1 MGFDVDIFLQAL
13 TSKALREAIPV
24 TVSLAVVSFLA
35 GVAIGFVVALMRASR
50 LRLLRYL
57 GWTYVWL
64 FRAIPTIVLLFFV
77 WNALPQ
83 IIPALSGPG
92 FLPFYAAVIGL
103 SVNEGAYAA
112 EIIRGGLLS
121 IDDGQRQAARAL
133 GMTPMAVF
141 RRIVAP
147 QVIRVVIPPMAND
160 FITLLKLTS
169 LAYAVSLREILTVT
183 QTQIASTFR
192 FAEWYGA
199 AAIYYIVL
207 VSIFMVGQAWLE
219 RRYVWTSEARGAART
234 GGILRGF
241 GTLGGGLGGARR

>member
-1 MGFDVDIFLQAL
+1 MGFDVEIFLQAL
-13 TSKALREAIPV
+13 ISRALREAVVI
-24 TVSLAVVSFLA
+24 TVSLAVVSFVV
-35 GVAIGFVVALMRASR
+35 GVAIGLVVALLRGSR
-50 LRLLRYL
+50 FRLLRIL
-57 GWTYVWL
+57 GGGYVWI

-83 IIPALSGPG
+83 LVPALSGPG

-103 SVNEGAYAA
+103 SVNEAAYAA

-133 GMTPMAVF
+133 GMPPIAVF

-147 QVIRVVIPPMAND
+147 QVVRVVIPPMSND

-183 QTQIASTFR
+183 QTQIASSFR
-192 FAEWYGA
+192 FAEWYSA
-199 AAIYYIVL
+199 AAIYYLVL

-219 RRYVWTSEARGAART
+219 RRYVWTSAARLGRGPNT
-234 GGILRGF
+234 GILRGF
-241 GTLGGGLGGARR
+241 GGGMAR

>member
-1 MGFDVDIFLQAL
+1 MNFDVDIFVKAL
-13 TSKALREAIPV
+13 TSKALLEAVPI
-24 TVSLAVVSFLA
+24 TISLAVVSFVV
-35 GVAIGFVVALMRASR
+35 GIAIGLLVALARASR
-50 LRLLRYL
+50 FRILRVA
-57 GWTYVWL
+57 GWTYVWF

-83 IIPALSGPG
+83 IFPVLAGPD
-92 FLPFYAAVIGL
+92 FIPFYAAVIGL
-103 SVNEGAYAA
+103 SVNEAAYAA

-121 IDDGQRQAARAL
+121 VDDGQRQAARAL
-133 GMTPMAVF
+133 GMQPAAVF

-183 QTQIASTFR
+183 QGQVSSTFR
-192 FAEWYGA
+192 FAEWYAA
-199 AAIYYIVL
+199 AAIYYLVL

-219 RRYVWTSEARGAART
+219 RRYVWTSAARSAIRS

-241 GTLGGGLGGARR
+241 GGAR

>member
-1 MGFDVDIFLQAL
+1 MNFDVDIFLKAL
-13 TSKALREAIPV
+13 TSRALLEAVPI
-24 TVSLAVVSFLA
+24 TISLAVVSFVV
-35 GVAIGFVVALMRASR
+35 GVVIGLLVALARASR
-50 LRLLRYL
+50 FRVLRVA
-57 GWTYVWL
+57 GWTYVWF

-83 IIPALSGPG
+83 IFPVLAGPD
-92 FLPFYAAVIGL
+92 FIPFYAAVIGL
-103 SVNEGAYAA
+103 SVNEAAYAA

-121 IDDGQRQAARAL
+121 VDDGQRQAARAL
-133 GMTPMAVF
+133 GMQPAAVF

-183 QTQIASTFR
+183 QGQVSSTFR
-192 FAEWYGA
+192 FAEWYAA
-199 AAIYYIVL
+199 AAIYYLVL
-207 VSIFMVGQAWLE
+207 VSVFMIGQAWLE
-219 RRYVWTSEARGAART
+219 RRYVWTSAARSAIRS

-241 GTLGGGLGGARR
+241 GGAR

>member
-1 MGFDVDIFLQAL
+1 MNFDVEIFFQAL
-13 TSKALREAIPV
+13 TSKALREAAPIAV
-24 TVSLAVVSFLA
+24 VLAVVSFVA
-35 GVAIGFVVALMRASR
+35 GVLIGLLVALARSSRFRVLRA
-50 LRLLRYL
+50 L
-57 GWTYVWL
+57 GWTYVWF

-83 IIPALSGPG
+83 LIPALAGPG

-121 IDDGQRQAARAL
+121 IDDGQRQAAKAL
-133 GMTPMAVF
+133 GMRPMAVF

-169 LAYAVSLREILTVT
+169 LAYAVSLREIMTVT
-183 QTQIASTFR
+183 QTQIASSFR
-192 FAEWYGA
+192 HAEWYLA
-199 AAIYYIVL
+199 AAIYYLVL
-207 VSIFMVGQAWLE
+207 VSIFTVGQAWLE
-219 RRYVWTSEARGAART
+219 RRYVWTSTARART

-241 GTLGGGLGGARR
+241 GGAR

>member
-1 MGFDVDIFLQAL
+1 VNFDVDIFLQAL
-13 TSKALREAIPV
+13 TSKALREAVPV
-24 TVSLAVVSFLA
+24 TVSLAIVAFVL
-35 GVAIGFVVALMRASR
+35 GVAIGLVVALMRGSR
-50 LRLLRYL
+50 FRVLRLL
-57 GWTYVWL
+57 GGGYVWI

-83 IIPALSGPG
+83 LFPVLATRD

-103 SVNEGAYAA
+103 SVNEAAYAA

-133 GMTPMAVF
+133 GMQPLAVF

-147 QVIRVVIPPMAND
+147 QVIRVTIPPMSND

-169 LAYAVSLREILTVT
+169 LAYAVSLAEILTVT
-183 QTQIASTFR
+183 NIQIARSFR
-192 FAEWYGA
+192 HAEWYTA

-219 RRYVWTSEARGAART
+219 RRYVWTSAARSLRTT

-241 GTLGGGLGGARR
+241 GGGMAR

>member
-1 MGFDVDIFLQAL
+1 MNFDVDIFLQAL
-13 TSKALREAIPV
+13 TSKALREAVV
-24 TVSLAVVSFLA
+24 TTISLTIVSFVA
-35 GVAIGFVVALMRASR
+35 GVAIGLVVALARASR
-50 LRLLRYL
+50 FRVLRAL
-57 GWTYVWL
+57 GWTYIWI

-83 IIPALSGPG
+83 MFPALAGPG

-112 EIIRGGLLS
+112 EIIRGGLLA

-133 GMTPMAVF
+133 GMQPLAVF

-183 QTQIASTFR
+183 QTQIASSFR

-199 AAIYYIVL
+199 AALYYLVL

-219 RRYVWTSEARGAART
+219 RRYVWTSTARGVGDRSL
-234 GGILRGF
+234 GMLRGF
-241 GTLGGGLGGARR
+241 GGAR

>member
-1 MGFDVDIFLQAL
+1 MRFDVEIFLQAL
-13 TSKALREAIPV
+13 TSKSLREALLI
-24 TVSLAVVSFLA
+24 TVSLALVSFVV
-35 GVAIGFVVALMRASR
+35 GVAIGLAVALMRSSR
-50 LRLLRYL
+50 FRVLRGI
-57 GWTYVWL
+57 GWSYVWI

-77 WNALPQ
+77 WNALPAMF
-83 IIPALSGPG
+83 PALSGPG
-92 FLPFYAAVIGL
+92 FQPFYAAVIGL

-133 GMTPMAVF
+133 GMQPLSVF

-160 FITLLKLTS
+160 FITILKLTS
-169 LAYAVSLREILTVT
+169 LAYVVSLREILTVT
-183 QTQIASTFR
+183 QTQIAQTFR

-199 AAIYYIVL
+199 AAIYYLVL

-219 RRYVWTSEARGAART
+219 RRYVWTSTARALRGKSFGMFRGVGAAR
-234 GGILRGF
+234 
-241 GTLGGGLGGARR
+241 

>member
-1 MGFDVDIFLQAL
+1 MNFDVDIFLQAL
-13 TSKALREAIPV
+13 TSKSLREAVPV
-24 TVSLAVVSFLA
+24 TISLAVVSFVA
-35 GVAIGFVVALMRASR
+35 GVVIGLVVALARASR
-50 LRLLRYL
+50 YRVLRAV
-57 GWTYVWL
+57 GWSYVWL

-83 IIPALSGPG
+83 IFPALAGPG

-133 GMTPMAVF
+133 GMQPLAVF

-169 LAYAVSLREILTVT
+169 LAYAVSLKEILTVT
-183 QTQIASTFR
+183 QTQIASSFR
-192 FAEWYGA
+192 FAEWYTA
-199 AAIYYIVL
+199 AAIYYLVL

-219 RRYVWTSEARGAART
+219 RRYVWTSTARALRGRSFGMFRGFGAAR
-234 GGILRGF
+234 
-241 GTLGGGLGGARR
+241 